1 MMNYFLM
8 FLTMLSTLGG
18 LDLYPMGIL
27 GSGNM
32 TRMLLLFFLLRCM
45 GINY

>member
-1 MMNYFLM
+1 MMDYFLM

-18 LDLYPMGIL
+18 LDLYPMGVL

-32 TRMLLLFFLLRCM
+32 TRMLLLFFFVV
-45 GINY
+45 IVP